1 MIYCFDI
8 DGTLCTQTHGKYDE
22 AQPLQNRIDFINDLY
37 NRGHIIYL
45 MTARG
50 MTRTNNNVVLAY
62 AEMYNFTKQQVDR
75 WNIKYHALFL
85 GKPTADFYIDD
96 KAVLDS
102 EFFEQQG
109 S

>member
-1 MIYCFDI
+1 
-8 DGTLCTQTHGKYDE
+8 
-22 AQPLQNRIDFINDLY
+22 
-37 NRGHIIYL
+37 
-45 MTARG
+45 
-50 MTRTNNNVVLAY
+50 
-62 AEMYNFTKQQVDR
+62 MYNFTKQQVDR

-102 EFFEQQG
+102 EFFEQQD